1 MTLILCRWTLQRLG
15 YRVGTIGDSNFGVR
29 NRIDY
34 ICTVHVLTPQI
45 IISSSFY
52 QQFPLNII
60 ITKSFLIN
68 LLEIENIVNLNCL
81 GSIYIYKNS
90 ERGIRLKPCW
100 KIKIVLLVEKVKTQ
114 QDRFQ
119 HACDHMDKKS
129 LSNNLNRYLIRIF
142 YCLHIVLAWPF
153 SFSEFLKL
161 NKIILAS
168 SAC

>member
-1 MTLILCRWTLQRLG
+1 MTLILCRWTPQRLG

-29 NRIDY
+29 NRIDH
-34 ICTVHVLTPQI
+34 ICTVHVLTPQ

-81 GSIYIYKNS
+81 GSIYIYKKS

-100 KIKIVLLVEKVKTQ
+100 KIKIVLLVEKVRHRKIHFNMHVTIWI
-114 QDRFQ
+114 
-119 HACDHMDKKS
+119 KK
-129 LSNNLNRYLIRIF
+129 
-142 YCLHIVLAWPF
+142 
-153 SFSEFLKL
+153 
-161 NKIILAS
+161 AS
-168 SAC
+168 VITWIDI